1 MEWWMNMRTRTL
13 TVVAVVA
20 LIAAACG
27 GTSEAGAEAGAE
39 AIIEELAGLDPE
51 TRRGR
56 LIELA
61 GSEEAELNFYTT
73 MNIDDSGVVLDAFED
88 AYDIEVNLYR
98 ASASSLLQ
106 RVLQETEA
114 GFAGADAIAVGA
126 AEMTV
131 FDEEGVLEELDTPYV
146 DDIVASAV
154 HATWAGIYL
163 NVFAASWNDETAES
177 GRAPTTWEEVLSAYQ
192 GGLVMEISDFDWFGA
207 LVEDYFVGT
216 LGYTED
222 EAVDLFKSAATEA
235 RGIEGHSLMAELLAG
250 GEFDVA
256 ASTYQHGV
264 ERFRARGAPIS
275 WEPAVEPLVMRPTG
289 IGLHRDAKAPA
300 KALLFIDFMLTEAQ
314 PILAELHRTPAN
326 QTVDGGIPVEYEVI
340 SVSDSVLGEDRQKW
354 EELYEQV
361 IGAGSESSG

>member
-1 MEWWMNMRTRTL
+1 MVAVGV
-13 TVVAVVA
+13 VVA
-20 LIAAACG
+20 ITAAACG
-27 GTSEAGAEAGAE
+27 GNGEAEAESGAGA
-39 AIIEELAGLDPE
+39 ILEELAGLDKE
-51 TRRGR
+51 QRRSR
-56 LIELA
+56 LIELSA
-61 GSEEAELNFYTT
+61 GEDAELTFYTT
-73 MNIDDSGVVLDAFED
+73 MNIDDAGVVLDAFED
-88 AYDIEVNLYR
+88 AYGIEVSLYR

-106 RVLQETEA
+106 RTLQETEA
-114 GFAGADAIAVGA
+114 GFSGADAIAVGA

-131 FDEEGVLEELDTPYV
+131 LDEEGVLEELDTPHV
-146 DDIVASAV
+146 DEIVASAV
-154 HATWAGIYL
+154 RPTWAGIYL
-163 NVFAASWNDETAES
+163 NVFAASWNDATAEA
-177 GRAPTTWEEVLSAYQ
+177 GRAPTNWEEVLSAYQ

-207 LVEDYFVGT
+207 LVEDYFVGS

-222 EAVDLFKSAATEA
+222 EAVDLFRSAASQA

-289 IGLHRDAKAPA
+289 IGLHRASQAPA
-300 KALLFIDFMLTEAQ
+300 KALLFIDFMLTDAQ